1 MSLVELGFCNGWF
14 LLAGQLNE
22 DLCQMI
28 QDKNWKVRKEGL
40 DKLKVGF
47 LLIRRFHFILR
58 WAY

>member
-47 LLIRRFHFILR
+47 LLI
-58 WAY
+58 